1 MSFFGQWLGTL
12 LTCLKTHVNFSSF
25 TSVASTKPNIYKDPV
40 QSGTSIPGKCSFFY
54 TGTVHQIRMFIHWI
68 EGIAAAANYT
78 CKKGVYTHIYDT
90 YRYRYDIYGNDK
102 GLS

>member
-1 MSFFGQWLGTL
+1 MLILVLSL
-12 LTCLKTHVNFSSF
+12 LLLLQSQ
-25 TSVASTKPNIYKDPV
+25 IYIIDPV